1 MSILNVNKINPVGSG
16 STVTIVGIVSVTN
29 SVTAP
34 TFVGD
39 INNSTLLLQTGGS
52 ERLRITS
59 AGRIGIGTETPDSIL
74 AIEGTGSDNNTR
86 ITIKDGT
93 GIAEVNGRYGNLIL
107 DSDRDNAVN
116 GSVMTFNVDGSE
128 RFRIDPSGRLLIG
141 TQSTSDN
148 AFLVVKGNVTGS
160 GQQGEMLLLNGASP
174 IEQNYGLGQIT
185 FGGGTGDQVS
195 SKIQGFADHD
205 WNTGADGTDSPGRIV
220 FFTTPDGSATPTE
233 KLRIS
238 SEGYITKPQNPVFH
252 AFGGPSTVNTNTDVV
267 FGQERFDV
275 GGGYNTSNGI
285 YTAPATGYYHFYAQ
299 LYRNS
304 TENDAWWGFYFNGSQ
319 VSESRLQ
326 NNYGSDSG
334 RGYATLQSSIYWYM
348 TAGET
353 MKCRVGNTGSIHC
366 NNTLSYFCG
375 NLVG

>member
-16 STVTIVGIVSVTN
+16 STVTIAGIASVTS
-29 SVTAP
+29 SVIASS
-34 TFVGD
+34 FVG
-39 INNSTLLLQTGGS
+39 NPLLLQTSGVDGNS

-93 GIAEVNGRYGNLIL
+93 GIAEVNGRYGNLVL

-116 GSVMTFNVDGSE
+116 GSVMTFNIDGSE
-128 RFRIDPSGRLLIG
+128 KVRINSSGRVGINSAIPTEAFEVRG
-141 TQSTSDN
+141 NIFCRGATTSDKPKIKFGFTN
-148 AFLVVKGNVTGS
+148 GVIQGGKTEGNVGTDYLAIS
-160 GQQGEMLLLNGASP
+160 GN
-174 IEQNYGLGQIT
+174 
-185 FGGGTGDQVS
+185 GGTNDDLIVS
-195 SKIQGFADHD
+195 NA
-205 WNTGADGTDSPGRIV
+205 
-220 FFTTPDGSATPTE
+220 
-233 KLRIS
+233 
-238 SEGYITKPQNPVFH
+238 GYVTKPRNPVFH
-252 AFGGPSTVNTNTDVV
+252 AFGGPTTVATNTDIV
-267 FGQERFDV
+267 FGQERFDI

-285 YTAPATGYYHFYAQ
+285 YTAPVTGYYHFYAQ

-319 VSESRLQ
+319 VGEARLQ

-348 TAGET
+348 TAGHKI
-353 MKCRVGNTGSIHC
+353 KCRVGTAGAVHC